1 MIPFNFHHLYYFFIV
16 AKAGSVSKAC
26 EKLRL
31 AQSTVSAQLKQ
42 FEDFLGRK
50 LFERR
55 KQRLYLTE
63 EGRTVLDYAESIFE
77 LGQEL
82 QDTLKDRLPGGRRSV
97 QIGILSGT
105 PRAFTHALL
114 CCLLKHEPKAH
125 VVTREGLFN
134 ALLEELD
141 QQHLDLILTDI
152 PVSGREQGEY
162 ANHLVGRIPIV
173 FAAAPSL
180 VRRYQRFPKD
190 LNGAPLILP
199 SAPSQVYQQIQVFLA
214 EHRIEPLVVAEV
226 QDVEVARRLA
236 ISGFG
241 VAPLNAHTEAVSQP
255 QRALKIIPG
264 SARHAITEAI
274 YLVTRRRRWPNPL
287 AEYLVKTFRI
297 SAP

>member
-1 MIPFNFHHLYYFFIV
+1 MIPFNFHHLYYFFAV

-31 AQSTVSAQLKQ
+31 AQPTVSAQLKQ
-42 FEDFLGRK
+42 FEGFLGRR

-55 KQRLYLTE
+55 KQRLFLTE

-82 QDTLKDRLPGGRRSV
+82 QDTLKDRLPGGRRSI
-97 QIGILSGT
+97 QIGILLGT

-114 CCLLKHEPKAH
+114 CCLLQNEPGAH
-125 VVTREGLFN
+125 VVTREAPLN
-134 ALLEELD
+134 TLLGEMD
-141 QQHLDLILTDI
+141 QQHLDLILTDV
-152 PVSGREQGEY
+152 PVRGREQGEY

-173 FAAAPSL
+173 FATASSL
-180 VRRYQRFPKD
+180 ARRYRRFPKD

-199 SAPSQVYQQIQVFLA
+199 SAPSQVYQQIQAFLV

-236 ISGFG
+236 VSGFG
-241 VAPLNAHTEAVSQP
+241 VAPLNTYTVAVSQP
-255 QRALKIIPG
+255 HRALKILPG
-264 SARHAITEAI
+264 STRHAITETT
-274 YLVTRRRRWPNPL
+274 YLVTRKRRWPNPL
-287 AEYLVKTFRI
+287 AEYLVKTFQI
-297 SAP
+297 PAP